1 MWGTMIFFSLD
12 WIWFCIHH
20 DTIGYKYQS
29 LNLSIN
35 RFFYNNKIDSK
46 QWNRCHIKSADDSK
60 SIVIQIFSSTFK
72 YGRNWNR
79 FYIWL
84 IQIDFYQLMLLL
96 LLFASEKLLYIFIV
110 NDVSNLKRWN
120 PTRRNKSLEWFV
132 HAVVDKVLSW
142 KQTIERK
149 TTISKIW
156 PNCIFFS
163 LSWVCLLLKHDV
175 FKWFNMGCIRM
186 SVRCISGKILF

>member
-1 MWGTMIFFSLD
+1 M
-12 WIWFCIHH
+12 
-20 DTIGYKYQS
+20 
-29 LNLSIN
+29 
-35 RFFYNNKIDSK
+35 
-46 QWNRCHIKSADDSK
+46 
-60 SIVIQIFSSTFK
+60 IQIFSSTFK

-96 LLFASEKLLYIFIV
+96 LLLLASEKLLYISTV
-110 NDVSNLKRWN
+110 NDVSNLRRWK

-163 LSWVCLLLKHDV
+163 SLGFVYYWNMMCLNDSTWVAYEWVCDAFLEKISSKNIYMCECV
-175 FKWFNMGCIRM
+175 FFLVSNHIVSIDASAVPRFRLITM
-186 SVRCISGKILF
+186 